1 MPATFTATF
10 QIRHYECDAYG
21 HLNNA
26 NYARYMEEAAFEASA
41 SVGYDKARYEALG
54 YMWLAHETEIEYLR
68 PVKYGD
74 TLAVKTW
81 VGDFRRV
88 RSRRF
93 YEFRKP
99 GEDELVARA
108 STDWVYLE
116 TSSGRPS
123 IVPPEMISAFVPE
136 GIEGHTP
143 MARERFPAPPPPP
156 PGLFTMRRR
165 VEWRDIDTAQHVNN
179 AVYFNYI
186 EEAGVQVSRAHGW
199 PMERSMAAG
208 FAVIARQHHIEYR
221 IPALLGDELEI
232 ATWVALD
239 GRATA
244 NRFYTIKRVQDDV
257 LLAQARTRWVWVDL
271 HTQRP
276 IRIPAEFINDF
287 ADNIAHAEPE

>member
-1 MPATFTATF
+1 MPAAFTATF
-10 QIRHYECDAYG
+10 QVRHYECDAYG

-26 NYARYMEEAAFEASA
+26 NYVRYMEEAAFEASA
-41 SVGYDKARYEALG
+41 SVGYDKARYETLG
-54 YMWLAHETEIEYLR
+54 TMWLAHETEIEYLR

-74 TLAVKTW
+74 TLTVRTW

-93 YEFRKP
+93 YEFRRQ

-116 TSSGRPS
+116 AASGRPCV
-123 IVPPEMISAFVPE
+123 VPPEMIRAFVPE

-143 MARERFPAPPPPP
+143 LPRERFPAPPPPP
-156 PGLFTMRRR
+156 PGLFTMRRQ

-199 PMERSMAAG
+199 PPERSMAAG
-208 FAVIARQHHIEYR
+208 FAVIARRHHIEYR

-244 NRFYTIKRVQDDV
+244 NRFYTIQRVSDGA

-276 IRIPAEFINDF
+276 IRIPADFMADF
-287 ADNIAHAEPE
+287 ADNIAELKLG